1 LFGEAK
7 PEVLPAGTT
16 YQVRVSTPSV
26 ERANA
31 ICAAIKADGG
41 GCYVTNGS

>member
-1 LFGEAK
+1 VEAT
-7 PEVLPAGTT
+7 PDEIFRVRLPLG
-16 YQVRVSTPSV
+16 SL

-41 GCYVTNGS
+41 GCYVTTAGG